1 MRPHNSV
8 SRNTW
13 PGLRLSLVESP
24 SMWPLGSER
33 IRSLNQRL
41 GFPGLPTLAQGG
53 LQYRVPCAWPACPSP
68 VRRPLVYLPAQTSLK
83 GRVVLGCGSAFSL
96 KEGEAVLPMLP
107 ACRMNLQEK
116 KKKKLS
122 LLPEGSARHFVLM
135 THFLKFSFF
144 ISSQVKA
151 SLLFNDLMT
160 SKLQQKD
167 VTPQDTVCGLTQ
179 GPADSSVSRHTSP
192 FLTPQDRE

>member
-1 MRPHNSV
+1 MASGFRANQEPEPKAWLPRPAHLSPGRPSV
-8 SRNTW
+8 QSSLCLACLPFSSKEACCVSTCPDITEGEGG
-13 PGLRLSLVESP
+13 PGVWVCL
-24 SMWPLGSER
+24 
-33 IRSLNQRL
+33 
-41 GFPGLPTLAQGG
+41 FTKGG
-53 LQYRVPCAWPACPSP
+53 R
-68 VRRPLVYLPAQTSLK
+68 
-83 GRVVLGCGSAFSL
+83 GSAPH
-96 KEGEAVLPMLP
+96 A
-107 ACRMNLQEK
+107 ACLQNEPTGK